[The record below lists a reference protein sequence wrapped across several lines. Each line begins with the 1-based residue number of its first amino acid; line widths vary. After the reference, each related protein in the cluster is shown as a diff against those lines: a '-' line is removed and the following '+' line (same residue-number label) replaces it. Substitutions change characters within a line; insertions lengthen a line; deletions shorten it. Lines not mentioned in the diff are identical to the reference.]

1 MCRSEHEKNRRRD
14 LITAL
19 RNRREQM
26 QLSLKRDHSQ
36 QNRYLATEYQHVAV
50 MNAASNTGRLYCI
63 SVECKCK
70 CRSALLQQSGHSSS
84 PARET
89 DRTAE
94 LDNQGIL
101 QMQQDVMQEQD
112 QNLMAMEQSVASTR
126 VCEPAL

>member
-1 MCRSEHEKNRRRD
+1 
-14 LITAL
+14 
-19 RNRREQM
+19 M

-36 QNRYLATEYQHVAV
+36 QNRSGPRDRVLHALSPANVWIPACQWFLE
-50 MNAASNTGRLYCI
+50 
-63 SVECKCK
+63 
-70 CRSALLQQSGHSSS
+70 CRSALTQQGVQASS

-112 QNLMAMEQSVASTR
+112 QNLEAMEQSVASTR
-126 VCEPAL
+126 VR

>member
-1 MCRSEHEKNRRRD
+1 
-14 LITAL
+14 
-19 RNRREQM
+19 M
-26 QLSLKRDHSQ
+26 QQ
-36 QNRYLATEYQHVAV
+36 AGQ
-50 MNAASNTGRLYCI
+50 
-63 SVECKCK
+63 
-70 CRSALLQQSGHSSS
+70 SSS

-126 VCEPAL
+126 VC